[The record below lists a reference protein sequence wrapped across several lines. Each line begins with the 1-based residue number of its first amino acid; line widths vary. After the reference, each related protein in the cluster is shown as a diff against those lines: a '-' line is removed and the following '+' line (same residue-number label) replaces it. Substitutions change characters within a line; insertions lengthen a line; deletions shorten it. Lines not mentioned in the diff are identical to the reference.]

1 MVAIQFTDRFLGVK
15 PEGREGRQLVYE
27 LRPKLLCVPAAAV
40 EVAGKLVQ
48 VAADPAALSQQ
59 AGENVQRVLSAAGN
73 DNGLLDRLAMQRL
86 AYEG

>member
-1 MVAIQFTDRFLGVK
+1 MVAIQFTDRFLGIQ

-48 VAADPAALSQQ
+48 VAADLAALAQQ
-59 AGENVQRVLSAAGN
+59 AGENAQRIFSAAGN
-73 DNGLLDRLAMQRL
+73 NNGLLDRLTMQRP

>member
-1 MVAIQFTDRFLGVK
+1 MAAIQFTDHFLGIQ

-48 VAADPAALSQQ
+48 IAADLAALSQQ